1 MTVDDWRVKYEIL
14 SAENDKLRVLLAT
27 SNANCAFCGLPAA
40 EMAKCASGFPGC
52 SRADDMLLCVH
63 PTRQDLLDEAE
74 RNAAR
79 AVLAGAMATA
89 KSLAEERDRAVER
102 SNFFEAGEARAVYA
116 LRAVVAAVLPHE
128 EDTWTMEGSALRHV
142 HRVLDQYEPTL
153 DNQPS
158 ALDWLAQ
165 QRAEADGG
173 EEW

>member
-14 SAENDKLRVLLAT
+14 SVENDKLRVLLAT

-79 AVLAGAMATA
+79 V
-89 KSLAEERDRAVER
+89 R
-102 SNFFEAGEARAVYA
+102 EARAVEA
-116 LRAVVAAVLPHE
+116 LRTVVTAVLPHE

>member
-79 AVLAGAMATA
+79 V
-89 KSLAEERDRAVER
+89 
-102 SNFFEAGEARAVYA
+102 GEARAVEA
-116 LRAVVAAVLPHE
+116 LRKVVTAVLPHE

-158 ALDWLAQ
+158 APDWLAQ

>member
-1 MTVDDWRVKYEIL
+1 MVGAMTIDDWRVKYEIL

-79 AVLAGAMATA
+79 V
-89 KSLAEERDRAVER
+89 
-102 SNFFEAGEARAVYA
+102 GEARAVEA
-116 LRAVVAAVLPHE
+116 MESTSSTMLPKSASASE
-128 EDTWTMEGSALRHV
+128 E
-142 HRVLDQYEPTL
+142 Q
-153 DNQPS
+153 
-158 ALDWLAQ
+158 
-165 QRAEADGG
+165 
-173 EEW
+173 